1 MAQNP
6 QKLTIDSIADW
17 SKWVTGLSIFS
28 LSGCVTVLLTKGV
41 AAANIINMKLAIA
54 FFILTLLMS
63 WFIQILAAE
72 LKQHIPQQLDA
83 ASSINIFSFNTAR
96 RWFKRFVF
104 AEIFFFLLSLL
115 FLLIW
120 IWNLPA
126 KAPATTVPTSSIE
139 IIIQQDQLL
148 S

>member
-6 QKLTIDSIADW
+6 QKLTIDSVSEW
-17 SKWVTGLSIFS
+17 SKWITGLSMFS
-28 LSGCVTVLLTKGV
+28 LSGCVSVLLTKGV
-41 AAANIINMKLAIA
+41 AAANITNMKLAIA
-54 FFILTLLMS
+54 FFLLTILTS
-63 WFIQILAAE
+63 WFIQIFAAE

-83 ASSINIFSFNTAR
+83 AAAINIFSFSTAK

-104 AEIFFFLLSLL
+104 AEMFFFLLSLL

-126 KAPATTVPTSSIE
+126 KAPTPAATSQIE
-139 IIIQQDQLL
+139 VIIYQDYLVA
-148 S
+148 